1 MGLEFDY
8 EDGQTKLDEDEKEGL
23 KIRTITTN
31 KELDE
36 YEQLN
41 IEKALEWTISKK
53 FSTEKLLSEEFVRSL
68 HKKMFGEVW
77 KWAGDFRK
85 TEKNIGVDWVKIG
98 IELRTLIDDT
108 RFWIENKTYPPE
120 EIAVR
125 FKHRLVNIHCFP
137 NGNGRH
143 SRLMADL
150 IIEKIF
156 NKPVFTW
163 GGANLT
169 GENEMRRDYISA
181 LKQGDKGNITPLVG
195 FART

>member
-1 MGLEFDY
+1 MGLELNY
-8 EDGQTKLDEDEKEGL
+8 EDDQTKLDEDEKEGL
-23 KIRTITTN
+23 KINTITTN

-41 IEKALEWTISKK
+41 IEKALEWTIPKR
-53 FSTEKLLSEEFVRSL
+53 FSAEKLLSEEFVRSL
-68 HKKMFGEVW
+68 HKKMFGVVW
-77 KWAGDFRK
+77 KWAGDFRR

-108 RFWIENKTYPPE
+108 RFWIEHKTYPPE
-120 EIAVR
+120 EIAIR
-125 FKHRLVNIHCFP
+125 FKHRLVTIHCFP

-156 NKPVFTW
+156 NKPAFTW
-163 GGANLT
+163 GRTNLT
-169 GENEMRRDYISA
+169 GASEIRSDYISA
-181 LKQGDKGNITPLVG
+181 LKQGDKGNITPLVA

>member
-1 MGLEFDY
+1 MGLDFNY
-8 EDGQTKLDEDEKEGL
+8 EYGQTKLDEDEKEGL

-41 IEKALEWTISKK
+41 IEKALEWTISKR
-53 FSTEKLLSEEFVRSL
+53 FSTEKLLSEEFVKSL

-77 KWAGDFRK
+77 KWAGDFRR
-85 TEKNIGVDWVKIG
+85 TEKNIGVDWIKIG

-120 EIAVR
+120 EIAIR

-150 IIEKIF
+150 IIEKVF

-163 GGANLT
+163 GRTNLT
-169 GENEMRRDYISA
+169 EANEIRSDYIGA
-181 LKQGDKGNITPLVG
+181 LKQGDKGNITSLVE

>member
-1 MGLEFDY
+1 MGLDLNY
-8 EDGQTKLDEDEKEGL
+8 QEDQTHLEEDEKEGL
-23 KIRTITTN
+23 KIKTIN
-31 KELDE
+31 SHGELDE

-41 IEKALEWTISKK
+41 IEKAIEWTINKR
-53 FSTEKLLSEEFVRSL
+53 FTIEKLIAEEFIKSF
-68 HKKMFGEVW
+68 HKRMFGEVW
-77 KWAGDFRK
+77 KWAGNFRR

-98 IELRTLIDDT
+98 IELRTLINDT

-120 EIAVR
+120 EIAIR

-163 GGANLT
+163 GRTSLKKP
-169 GENEMRRDYISA
+169 NEIRKDYINA
-181 LKQGDKGNITPLVG
+181 LKQGDQGNITPLVR

>member
-1 MGLEFDY
+1 MGLDFNY

-41 IEKALEWTISKK
+41 IEKAVEWTIPKK
-53 FSTEKLLSEEFVRSL
+53 FSTEKLLSEDFIKSL

-77 KWAGDFRK
+77 KWAGNFRR
-85 TEKNIGVDWVKIG
+85 TEKNIGVDWVRIG
-98 IELRTLIDDT
+98 IDLRNLLDDA
-108 RFWIENKTYPPE
+108 RFWIDNKTYPPE
-120 EIAVR
+120 EIAIR

-143 SRLMADL
+143 SRLIADL
-150 IIEKIF
+150 IIEKVF
-156 NKPVFTW
+156 NQPVFTW
-163 GGANLT
+163 GNTNLT
-169 GENEMRRDYISA
+169 EANEIRKDYINA
-181 LKQGDKGNITPLVG
+181 LKQADEGNITPLVK

>member
-1 MGLEFDY
+1 MGLEFNY
-8 EDGQTKLDEDEKEGL
+8 EVGQTKIDEDEKEGL

-41 IEKALEWTISKK
+41 IEKALEWTIPKR
-53 FSTEKLLSEEFVRSL
+53 FSTEKLLSEEFIRSL
-68 HKKMFGEVW
+68 HKRMFGEVW

-98 IELRTLIDDT
+98 IELRILIDDT

-120 EIAVR
+120 EIAIR

-150 IIEKIF
+150 IIEKVF

-163 GGANLT
+163 GRANLT
-169 GENEMRRDYISA
+169 GANELRRDYISA
-181 LKQGDKGNITPLVG
+181 LKQGDKGNITPLVE

>member
-1 MGLEFDY
+1 MGLEFNY
-8 EDGQTKLDEDEKEGL
+8 EDGQTKLDEDEKQGL

-41 IEKALEWTISKK
+41 IEKALEWTIPKR

-68 HKKMFGEVW
+68 HKRMFGEVW
-77 KWAGDFRK
+77 KWAGDFRR

-108 RFWIENKTYPPE
+108 MFWIENKTYPPE
-120 EIAVR
+120 EIAIR

-181 LKQGDKGNITPLVG
+181 LNKGTKVI
-195 FART
+195 

>member
-1 MGLEFDY
+1 M
-8 EDGQTKLDEDEKEGL
+8 
-23 KIRTITTN
+23 
-31 KELDE
+31 
-36 YEQLN
+36 
-41 IEKALEWTISKK
+41 EWTIPKR

-68 HKKMFGEVW
+68 HKRMFGEIW
-77 KWAGDFRK
+77 KWAGDFRR

-108 RFWIENKTYPPE
+108 MFWIENKTYPPE
-120 EIAVR
+120 EIAIR

-181 LKQGDKGNITPLVG
+181 LNKGTKVI
-195 FART
+195 

>member
-1 MGLEFDY
+1 MGLEFNYDF
-8 EDGQTKLDEDEKEGL
+8 GQTKIDEDEKEGL

-41 IEKALEWTISKK
+41 IEKALEWTIPKRI
-53 FSTEKLLSEEFVRSL
+53 STEKLLSEEFIRSL
-68 HKKMFGEVW
+68 HKRMFGEVW

-98 IELRTLIDDT
+98 IELRILIDDT
-108 RFWIENKTYPPE
+108 RFWIENEIYPPE
-120 EIAVR
+120 EIAIR

-150 IIEKIF
+150 IIEKVF
-156 NKPVFTW
+156 NKSVFTW
-163 GGANLT
+163 GRANLT
-169 GENEMRRDYISA
+169 GVNEMRRDYISA
-181 LKQGDKGNITPLVG
+181 LKQGDKGDITPLVE

>member
-1 MGLEFDY
+1 MGLDFNY
-8 EDGQTKLDEDEKEGL
+8 EYGQTKLDEDEKEGL

-41 IEKALEWTISKK
+41 IEKALEWTISKR

-77 KWAGDFRK
+77 KWAGYFRR

-108 RFWIENKTYPPE
+108 MFWIENKTYPPE
-120 EIAVR
+120 EIAIR

-150 IIEKIF
+150 IIEKVF

-163 GGANLT
+163 GRTNLT
-169 GENEMRRDYISA
+169 GANEIRSDYIGA
-181 LKQGDKGNITPLVG
+181 LKQGDKGNITPLVE
-195 FART
+195 FAIT

>member
-1 MGLEFDY
+1 MGLEFNY

-41 IEKALEWTISKK
+41 IEKALEWTISKR
-53 FSTEKLLSEEFVRSL
+53 FSTEKLLSEEFVKSL

-77 KWAGDFRK
+77 KWAGDFRR
-85 TEKNIGVDWVKIG
+85 TEKNIGVDWIKIG

-120 EIAVR
+120 EIAIR

-163 GGANLT
+163 GRTNLT
-169 GENEMRRDYISA
+169 EANEIRSDYIGA
-181 LKQGDKGNITPLVG
+181 LKQGDKGNITSLVE